1 MKISEIRRVIE
12 SCNWNRLDLGGATRE
27 EFKRERV
34 DIRLNKHVANV
45 QALVIPARFADDIAD
60 AAEAIE
66 FARRVVARWQAM
78 QDTPAAVA
86 VVRGAVPST
95 LVSYSGR
102 A

>member
-12 SCNWNRLDLGGATRE
+12 SLNWNRHDLGGATRE

-34 DIRLNKHVANV
+34 DVRLTKHIEAV
-45 QALVIPARFADDIAD
+45 QALVIPPRFADDIAD

-66 FARRVVARWQAM
+66 FARRVIARWQAM
-78 QDTPAAVA
+78 QDEPAAPVLRA
-86 VVRGAVPST
+86 PPGFRVNYA
-95 LVSYSGR
+95 GR